1 MTPEKFRRGPTL
13 PRDDLDKIEGRIRRR
28 WPIIAAKANLPR
40 AQTAEERQLATI
52 RARRRE
58 QRRDAGRAT
67 LIVACALAGLLGIV
81 FATHSY
87 VGG

>member
-1 MTPEKFRRGPTL
+1 MTFEDRHLT
-13 PRDDLDKIEGRIRRR
+13 RDDLDKIEDRLRRR

-58 QRRDAGRAT
+58 QRRGAGRAT
-67 LIVACALAGLLGIV
+67 LILACALVALVG
-81 FATHSY
+81 FALAIRSY